1 MNRLIGIRPR
11 AYSRRILQ
19 SEKVATPWARFS
31 RPDVATFR
39 ERLKRFPLLDDLQR
53 AFRMRSYL
61 VGLRVR
67 SLRRRV
73 VDGRAMANYVEAQTV
88 RKLQLGTGPNLL
100 PGWLNTDLLPDTY
113 PEHRHQIVFLDATKP
128 FPLDSMTF
136 DYVFSEHQIEHVTEP
151 DARSMVKEC
160 FRILR
165 PGGRVRIATPDLSAI
180 LTLYEDPLD
189 EAKRHYI
196 DWVLG
201 RFLPNVRA
209 GNKRCYVINQMFMA
223 YKHRFIYDQETL
235 AAILTD
241 AGFVDVVR
249 REPGESEDPVLQGV
263 EGHGRAIGDE
273 EVNRFE
279 TLVVEAVRPSEGGAP

>member
-1 MNRLIGIRPR
+1 
-11 AYSRRILQ
+11 
-19 SEKVATPWARFS
+19 
-31 RPDVATFR
+31 
-39 ERLKRFPLLDDLQR
+39 
-53 AFRMRSYL
+53 MRSYAA
-61 VGLRVR
+61 GLRVR

-73 VDGRAMANYVEAQTV
+73 ADNRAMVSYVEAQTV
-88 RKLQLGTGPNLL
+88 RKLQLGTGSNPL

-113 PEHRHQIVFLDATKP
+113 PDHRGKILFLDATKP
-128 FPLDSMTF
+128 FPLDAMTF
-136 DYVFSEHQIEHVTEP
+136 DYIFSEHQIEHVTEP
-151 DARSMVKEC
+151 EARSMLKEC

-180 LTLYEDPLD
+180 LSLYEDPLED
-189 EAKRHYI
+189 RKRHYI
-196 DWVLG
+196 DWVVT
-201 RFLPNVRA
+201 RFLPNVQS

-235 AAILTD
+235 AAIVRD

-273 EVNRFE
+273 DVNRFE
-279 TLVVEAVRPSEGGAP
+279 TLVVEAVRPSEGGLH